1 VTGATVHFVELELDS
16 GPIVLQEAVAIEPDD
31 DERSLHARI
40 QQVEHCIYPVAAR
53 ALVEGRLSIEG
64 RTVRIAPEA
73 Q

>member
-1 VTGATVHFVELELDS
+1 
-16 GPIVLQEAVAIEPDD
+16 
-31 DERSLHARI
+31 
-40 QQVEHCIYPVAAR
+40 VEHCIYPVAAR